1 MIEIEKIMEISNEL
15 KEYADTDD
23 DRYCDLIDMLDSECE
38 KLSKNID
45 IDSELLDHL
54 QSLNDKADYTGL
66 CICRDSYTGRGWRL
80 HETSHPMAV
89 KDVRVAI
96 KQHKESISSK
106 HRKSEVEDN

>member
-1 MIEIEKIMEISNEL
+1 MKELRNMIKYARFIKDDVLIEGFFDDLKILEVAIAKCDS
-15 KEYADTDD
+15 DT
-23 DRYCDLIDMLDSECE
+23 
-38 KLSKNID
+38 
-45 IDSELLDHL
+45 ELLDHL
-54 QSLNDKADYTGL
+54 QSLNDKAYYTGL

-96 KQHKESISSK
+96 KQHKESINSK